1 MTLLSD
7 ILAPLVWPLC
17 FLLIALL
24 VLRRLK
30 NSVEPIFTGMAGTLK
45 VQATKYAMAWAL
57 AMMYASAASLQALGE
72 VATSLGWVYVAAFAK
87 VTQPAVVAVIAF
99 VNKAPEV
106 VSRPSG
112 TTAAPFEPGKQP

>member
-1 MTLLSD
+1 MTTLTD

-17 FLLIALL
+17 FLLVALL
-24 VLRRLK
+24 VLRHIKHSL
-30 NSVEPIFTGMAGTLK
+30 EPIVTGMTGTLK

-72 VATSLGWVYVAAFAK
+72 VATSLGWIYVAAFAK

-99 VNKAPEV
+99 VNKAPEAIAQ
-106 VSRPSG
+106 PG
-112 TTAAPFEPGKQP
+112 TTKPPFPTPQ